1 MKKFL
6 LALIASTS
14 LFGSAW
20 AVDRDDMIMAL
31 QDYMEM
37 AAFGDGVI
45 MPEQFAQ
52 IRNDAF
58 IIDARQASDYAE
70 HHIPGAVHIDWR
82 FIMSELDQIPE
93 DRLIVVYC
101 DTGIL
106 SSKAHMALR
115 LVGYDQARVLF
126 NGLNG
131 WHAHIGQ

>member
-1 MKKFL
+1 MKKLF
-6 LALIASTS
+6 LALVASTS
-14 LFGSAW
+14 LMSSAW
-20 AVDRDDMIMAL
+20 AMDRDDMIMAL

-45 MPEQFAQ
+45 SPAQFAQ
-52 IRNDAF
+52 IRQDAF
-58 IIDARQASDYAE
+58 IIDSRQASDYAQ

-82 FIMSELDQIPE
+82 FIMSELDQIPQ
-93 DRLIVVYC
+93 DQLIVIYC

-126 NGLNG
+126 NGLEG
-131 WHAHIGQ
+131 WHAHINP